1 LRANEKKGG
10 KKREKTQKHKNTK
23 TQKRKKRNGG
33 FFQFLKTQPDQS
45 N

>member
-1 LRANEKKGG
+1 MRKKGE
-10 KKREKTQKHKNTK
+10 KTQKTQKHKNTK
-23 TQKRKKRNGG
+23 TQKRKKQNGG

>member
-1 LRANEKKGG
+1 MRKKG
-10 KKREKTQKHKNTK
+10 EKTGKNAKNTK